1 MHAVCFSY
9 CEYHSSHPC
18 IEFQQSSIRGAGS
31 QHASPHGIPADFLD
45 RLLIVATE
53 PYRDEELRQILHVR
67 AVQEETDLEET
78 ALELLTRIAGQT
90 SLRYAMQLI
99 ALSQLRATRRAGGRR
114 APAAHG
120 PARVAM
126 DDVEAVYGLF
136 YDVKRSTQLVLESPH
151 TFLFHENGSEE
162 RDDGDAEEEVEGVA
176 DAADKDDVAAPS
188 PMVEG

>member
-1 MHAVCFSY
+1 VS
-9 CEYHSSHPC
+9 
-18 IEFQQSSIRGAGS
+18 
-31 QHASPHGIPADFLD
+31 
-45 RLLIVATE
+45 TE
-53 PYRDEELRQILHVR
+53 PYRDDELRQILHVR
-67 AVQEETDLEET
+67 AVQEETDLEDT

-114 APAAHG
+114 DG
-120 PARVAM
+120 PARVTM

-151 TFLFHENGSEE
+151 TFLFHETG
-162 RDDGDAEEEVEGVA
+162 GDE
-176 DAADKDDVAAPS
+176 KDDEGDDNNEDA

>member
-1 MHAVCFSY
+1 VHAVCFY
-9 CEYHSSHPC
+9 CQYHSSHPC
-18 IEFQQSSIRGAGS
+18 IEFRQSSIRGAGS

-45 RLLIVATE
+45 RLLIVSTE
-53 PYRDEELRQILHVR
+53 PYRDDELRQILQVR

-114 APAAHG
+114 APAQ
-120 PARVAM
+120 VAM

-136 YDVKRSTQLVLESPH
+136 YDVKRSTKLVLESPH
-151 TFLFHENGSEE
+151 AFLFHENGSEE
-162 RDDGDAEEEVEGVA
+162 RDDGDAEEGEEGVA
-176 DAADKDDVAAPS
+176 GAADKDDVSAPS